1 MFVDVLA
8 ITLETVQHEQSA
20 SGKKVQHAKSGTEE
34 ECKSKILNVFNAT

>member
-1 MFVDVLA
+1 MFIEVLA

-34 ECKSKILNVFNAT
+34 ECKSKILNL